1 MGIDLGIDAT
11 SSLDV
16 FATPI
21 PIRAA
26 IRAHA
31 SASLADDDLIFSALT
46 IDELHLNA
54 PGTPLGAVAAAT
66 LETTFRA
73 LLAQMAE
80 RSLNDALPRLPVP
93 AFTVPEALGV
103 YGLPAGAK
111 LGIVGSTLATN
122 GQHAVLRGG
131 FGVR

>member
-1 MGIDLGIDAT
+1 
-11 SSLDV
+11 
-16 FATPI
+16 
-21 PIRAA
+21 
-26 IRAHA
+26 
-31 SASLADDDLIFSALT
+31 
-46 IDELHLNA
+46 
-54 PGTPLGAVAAAT
+54 